1 MKGKWYRSR
10 PAKWVLIGMSHVF
23 AVILII
29 SLVWVMNC
37 PEALEKMLQSK
48 TINYEETNTIS
59 QQMLTDSMNVLEY
72 IRAKNRFETDGTYDG
87 EKIVDIIELTSGDG
101 MTEGESG
108 SGLAY
113 RLDDLVN
120 WEEAFNADRIDS
132 SNNGGFMKDPIVV
145 CEKKD
150 HTYEYYYFSEFKEK
164 IDDGEF
170 RFIMETE
177 DMTAFDIL
185 NGLKNG
191 EWYEDSYNENQ
202 YAVMDE
208 EGTVLYVNCWNY
220 DGYWIEEMS
229 APEGAD
235 SLLQIVNTDSRWNGK
250 LENAYFA
257 IEAAF
262 DTIASEISQYENGLD
277 EYEEGNTNLTYL
289 YADKESKKIYTN
301 CGAYGSYDDLEKSVE
316 AMKKSGKYILVRP
329 KLKDFESNIDGARAQ
344 EWKSHIEAYG
354 TARNDFLY
362 AVKVDT
368 AYPIHDS
375 YESAAALY
383 NAAAGRVGL
392 FSVLGIISAVG
403 LLIMIIWLTIVS
415 GRTPEDEEIHLNRFD
430 RVKTEIAAALV
441 IGLWIG
447 CMAIF
452 GLSLD
457 SIAMDLTYG
466 TGYASSELA
475 LNHPALWVCV
485 CGMAVAS
492 CGWFLVGWLS
502 LVRRIKARTVWKDSA
517 FRWLLIK
524 SRKVWNWTVA
534 YIPSM
539 WKLCIVLGVFLITQ
553 WLMASGEGVLVLFGL
568 AAEVLV
574 VVYIIRQECRK
585 KEILKGVKKIAEG
598 EVDHK
603 ISSEKMRGEEKEIA
617 EYINKIGEGL
627 DAAVEAS
634 LKNERLKT
642 DLITNVSHDIKT
654 PLTSIINYIDLLK
667 RENFTDPKVQGYL
680 DVLESK
686 AQRLKTLTEDVVEA
700 SKVSSGNVNLQYM
713 NIDLA
718 EMIQQTSGEFS
729 EKFEQRKL
737 KEVLSLPEEPA
748 IIRADGQR
756 MWRVIENIYNNAA
769 KYAMEGTRIY
779 GDLKVKETTV
789 VFTLKNI
796 SEQPLNISA
805 DELTER
811 FIRGDISRSTEG
823 SGLGLS
829 IAKSITELM
838 HGTFEIYLDGDL
850 FRVTI
855 TMPRESKYNIK

>member
-23 AVILII
+23 SVILII

-37 PEALEKMLQSK
+37 PEALQRMFESR

-59 QQMLTDSMNVLEY
+59 QQMLTDTMHILGY
-72 IRAKNRFETDGTYDG
+72 IEAETRFETDGKYDG
-87 EKIVDIIELTSGDG
+87 DKIIDITELTVGDRMTSGENVYG
-101 MTEGESG
+101 I
-108 SGLAY
+108 AY
-113 RLDDLVN
+113 RLDDLIS
-120 WEEAFNADRIDS
+120 WEEAFREDRINS
-132 SNNGGFMKDPIVV
+132 SNSGGVMKDPIVV

-150 HTYEYYYFSEFKEK
+150 HAYEYYYFSEFKKK
-164 IDDGEF
+164 IDDGKF
-170 RFIMETE
+170 RFVMETE
-177 DMTAFDIL
+177 DMTSFDIL
-185 NGLKNG
+185 NQLKNG
-191 EWYEDSYNENQ
+191 DWYEGSYSGSR
-202 YAVMDE
+202 YAVMEKDGE
-208 EGTVLYVNCWNY
+208 IRYVNCWNY
-220 DGYWIEEMS
+220 DGYWIEEMF

-235 SLLQIVNTDSRWNGK
+235 SLLDIVNEDSRWNGK
-250 LENAYFA
+250 LEGAYNAVQV
-257 IEAAF
+257 AF
-262 DTIASEISQYENGLD
+262 DTLASEKSQYENGLE
-277 EYEEGNTNLTYL
+277 EYEEGNTNLTYI
-289 YADKESKKIYTN
+289 YADKENKKIYTN
-301 CGAYGSYDDLEKSVE
+301 CEAYGSYDDLEQSVKE
-316 AMKKSGKYILVRP
+316 LKKSGQYILVKP
-329 KLKDFESNIDGARAQ
+329 TLKGFESNIDGAGSQA
-344 EWKSHIEAYG
+344 WKSHVEAYG
-354 TARNDFLY
+354 TVSNDFLY
-362 AVKVDT
+362 AAKVDT
-368 AYPIHDS
+368 TYPVHDS
-375 YESAAALY
+375 YESAAELY
-383 NAAAGRVGL
+383 NAAAAKAGT
-392 FSVLGIISAVG
+392 FCVLGIISLIG
-403 LLIMIIWLTIVS
+403 LLIASVWLTVVA
-415 GRTPEDEEIHLNRFD
+415 GRVTEDKEVHLNRFD
-430 RVKTEIAAALV
+430 NVKTEIAAALV
-441 IGLWIG
+441 IGLWAG
-447 CMAIF
+447 CVAILGF
-452 GLSLD
+452 SLD
-457 SIAMDLTYG
+457 SIAMELTYD

-475 LNHPALWVCV
+475 LNHPALWACV

-502 LVRRIKARTVWKDSA
+502 LVRRIKARTVWKNSA
-517 FRWLLIK
+517 LRWLMIRLH
-524 SRKVWNWTVA
+524 RGWNWAVT
-534 YIPSM
+534 YIPSV
-539 WKLCIVLGVFLITQ
+539 WKLCIALGVFLITQ
-553 WLMASGEGVLVLFGL
+553 WLMASGEVVFVLLGL
-568 AAEVLV
+568 AAEVV
-574 VVYIIRQECRK
+574 VVFYIIRQECGK
-585 KEILKGVKKIAEG
+585 KQILDGVKRIAEG

-603 ISSEKMRGEEKEIA
+603 IPVEKLKGEEKEIA

-667 RENFTDPKVQGYL
+667 RENFTDPKVLGYL

-713 NIDLA
+713 DIDLA

-729 EKFEQRKL
+729 EKFEKRRL
-737 KEVLSLPEEPA
+737 KEMLSLPEEPA

-779 GDLKVKETTV
+779 ADLKVEEKTV
-789 VFTLKNI
+789 VFSLKNI

-829 IAKSITELM
+829 IAKNITELM
-838 HGTFEIYLDGDL
+838 QGSFEVYLDGDL

-855 TMPRESKYNIK
+855 TMPRVIKSR